1 MNPMSSLSNLIPGG
15 RLAGLALTAEQARIE
30 VIGQNIANARTTRTA
45 SGGPYQRQQVRFS
58 EAIRVAQ
65 SGPGQAASVASP
77 AWQVVQDP
85 RPPVMVH
92 QEGHPDADASGMVA
106 YPAINIHE
114 EMADLMLANRAYEA
128 NLAVIRNGRALAQ
141 QALSIGRR

>member
-1 MNPMSSLSNLIPGG
+1 MS
-15 RLAGLALTAEQARIE
+15 LTAEQARIE

-45 SGGPYQRQQVRFS
+45 SGGPYQRQQVKFLD
-58 EAIRVAQ
+58 AIRAVHGYPR
-65 SGPGQAASVASP
+65 SSMSP
-77 AWQVVQDP
+77 VWQVVQDP

-92 QEGHPDADASGMVA
+92 QEGHPDADATGMVA

-114 EMADLMLANRAYEA
+114 EMADLMIANRAYEA
-128 NLAVIRNGRALAQ
+128 NLSVIRNGRALAQ

>member
-1 MNPMSSLSNLIPGG
+1 MNSPSSISSLIPGA
-15 RLAGLALTAEQARIE
+15 RLAGMALTAEQARIE

-45 SGGPYQRQQVRFS
+45 AGGPYQRQQVKFLD
-58 EAIRVAQ
+58 AIRVAQ
-65 SGPGQAASVASP
+65 GVQRPSTDP

-85 RPPVMVH
+85 RPPLMVH
-92 QEGHPDADASGMVA
+92 QEGHPDADPSGMVA

-114 EMADLMLANRAYEA
+114 EMADLMIANRAYEA
-128 NLAVIRNGRALAQ
+128 NLSVIRNGRALAQ